1 MNERTQR
8 AIEGLRVQQGR
19 IESSLLLVA
28 TASGQFAEITKEAAE
43 EAREATRVAKRAAEA
58 AEKAA
63 EAAERAAEAAE
74 RSAEAAERAAD
85 TAERAADTAGSMHSA
100 LLTLKEET
108 IRGGERTDALLDA
121 MSDVAHTSA
130 DQEKWRRKADRKF
143 EWMESW
149 IREHGGF
156 PPEDQ
161 EEAS

>member
-1 MNERTQR
+1 MNERTRR

-28 TASGQFAEITKEAAE
+28 TATGQFTEITKQAAE

-58 AEKAA
+58 AE
-63 EAAERAAEAAE
+63 RAAEA
-74 RSAEAAERAAD
+74 
-85 TAERAADTAGSMHSA
+85 AGSMHSA
-100 LLTLKEET
+100 LLSLKEET

-121 MSDVAHTSA
+121 MTDVAHTSA

-149 IREHGGF
+149 IREQGGV